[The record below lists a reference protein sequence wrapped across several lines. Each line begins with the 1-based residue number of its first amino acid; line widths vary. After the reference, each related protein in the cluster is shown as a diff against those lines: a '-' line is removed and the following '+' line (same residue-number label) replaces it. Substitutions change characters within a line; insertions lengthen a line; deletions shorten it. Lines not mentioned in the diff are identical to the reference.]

1 MNYRNLLLCIF
12 FLWNFST
19 ISSQCNPAP
28 EDQCDGITAI
38 CSIAELNGFSCQTAS
53 YTGFQN
59 QCYGNGC
66 VTKLDGLNTSWWAFH
81 GTSGTTTLTISY
93 NSCTNAYGFPPSGIQ
108 IGLYQNGC
116 CENNV
121 ICQSTCT
128 GAAGGTFSYT
138 LNLKPCAL
146 YALCINGCDGDVCNY
161 SISTSQSN
169 SNYFD
174 DFALTQSQNNP
185 ICQGC
190 CIDFVV
196 TEQAN
201 GCKPHY
207 IWTVNG
213 EEFEND
219 FKPKANICFPDEGI
233 FTICVEARLETN
245 GNSICQSKS
254 KCVNVTSL
262 RLKDGIAKSQKLCT
276 YQIPYKWHNQIVT
289 ETGEYRNPF
298 LYKNCCKYDSVKFFE
313 VFNDEDQYCL
323 ESQFATGIVYLDR
336 NKDGVHSQSEPIV
349 PNEVIISE
357 PLAISAISKLT
368 GYSIFVKS
376 NNSNILRFENQ
387 QANRWKVVPLEHQV
401 NVAKEVGKQ
410 RGEYNFG
417 LQLLKERDLS
427 VLVSAGIARAGRK
440 HFINLVVENYA
451 EDVDDY
457 TVDLQLPSTW
467 IYRTASLKPTSI
479 IANKL
484 EWNISTK
491 LLAFEKKLITIE
503 VEIPASA
510 QVGDKFEYIANVSL
524 NQDEDITN
532 NKSVWKGEIVQS
544 FDPND
549 KQVSADRYTYTR
561 QNKGELIYT
570 IRFMNTGSD
579 TAVNVLIKDTLNRY
593 LDPST
598 VRVLNSS
605 HPVKMLLSSPDKF
618 DFYFERIMLPDSSKN
633 FVASQG
639 FIQFAVKPNAR
650 FDLDAE
656 ILNRAA
662 IYFDQNAPVATNT
675 SVFRV
680 FITELEGGSSKAK
693 FTVLPNPAN
702 NKIHIILNESLIKPY
717 DEIKII
723 SLDGQ
728 TFRYKSVKGEIDIS
742 ALPNA
747 FYYIELLSKGAS
759 LGRRSFVKQ

>member
-1 MNYRNLLLCIF
+1 MNFRNLLFCIA
-12 FLWNFST
+12 NFAA
-19 ISSQCNPAP
+19 IEFIYGQCNPAP
-28 EDQCDGITAI
+28 EDMCDTDNYF
-38 CSIAELNGFSCQTAS
+38 CSMSVLNGFTCSTSPNVMMFSSCIGEGCGPSGPTELNG
-53 YTGFQN
+53 
-59 QCYGNGC
+59 
-66 VTKLDGLNTSWWAFH
+66 SWWKFRTN
-81 GTSGTTTLTISY
+81 GGNVSITVSY
-93 NSCTNAYGFPPSGIQ
+93 NSCTNPHGFTPSGLQ
-108 IGLYQNGC
+108 FGLIWECSCYSPL
-116 CENNV
+116 
-121 ICQSTCT
+121 ICHSAC
-128 GAAGGTFSYT
+128 GGTSGSFTYNV
-138 LNLKPCAL
+138 NLTRCRV
-146 YALCINGCDGDVCNY
+146 YSFWINGCNGDVCNY
-161 SISTSQSN
+161 TINITGGDPPVLDPIVITQSN
-169 SNYFD
+169 P
-174 DFALTQSQNNP
+174 NNL
-185 ICQGC
+185 CATC
-190 CIDFVV
+190 CSEFRVDVQPAECYTEYLWTLDGVPVV
-196 TEQAN
+196 DGTN
-201 GCKPHY
+201 
-207 IWTVNG
+207 
-213 EEFEND
+213 
-219 FKPKANICFPDEGI
+219 PKVNICFPSSGN
-233 FTICVEARLETN
+233 FTVCIEEKIESYN
-245 GNSICQSKS
+245 GAPCDVKTKCKQVNVIRSPDVRAKDFSICE
-254 KCVNVTSL
+254 
-262 RLKDGIAKSQKLCT
+262 
-276 YQIPYKWHNQIVT
+276 YQIPYKWNCNLVT
-289 ETGEYRNPF
+289 ASGEYRCEYVNG
-298 LYKNCCKYDSVKFFE
+298 CCHYDSV
-313 VFNDEDQYCL
+313 VYITVLSDEDQICL
-323 ESQFATGIVYLDR
+323 ESQYVTGLVYLDK
-336 NKDGVHSQSEPIV
+336 NKNGLYDQTETILE
-349 PNEVIISE
+349 NQIISSD
-357 PLAISAISKLT
+357 PLGITSLSKKT
-368 GYSIFVKS
+368 GYSIFVHSFNLNTIK
-376 NNSNILRFENQ
+376 LENL
-387 QANRWKVVPLEHQV
+387 QANRWNVVPSEHLIS
-401 NVAKEVGKQ
+401 VGKQ
-410 RGEYNFG
+410 IGKQKGEYNFA

-427 VLVSAGIARAGRK
+427 VIVSAGIARAGRK
-440 HFINLVVENYA
+440 NFINLVIENYA

-675 SVFRV
+675 SVFSL
-680 FITELEGGSSKAK
+680 FITGLEGVTSKAK

-702 NKIHIILNESLIKPY
+702 HKIHIILNESLDKTY
-717 DEIKII
+717 DEVKIT
-723 SLDGQ
+723 SLDGR

-759 LGRRSFVKQ
+759 LGRKSFVKQ